1 MVTLPAIK
9 QQRQGPRRAVVLVL
23 LAICVLALCWAHVTA
38 LRATVRNVRDA
49 SILRPRHKRLLADAG
64 ANSGGGIT
72 TTQGGEACPHVPILK
87 YT

>member
-23 LAICVLALCWAHVTA
+23 LTICVLALCWAHVTA

-49 SILRPRHKRLLADAG
+49 SILRPRHTRLLADAG

-72 TTQGGEACPHVPILK
+72 TTQGGEAPHVPILK
-87 YT
+87 YI